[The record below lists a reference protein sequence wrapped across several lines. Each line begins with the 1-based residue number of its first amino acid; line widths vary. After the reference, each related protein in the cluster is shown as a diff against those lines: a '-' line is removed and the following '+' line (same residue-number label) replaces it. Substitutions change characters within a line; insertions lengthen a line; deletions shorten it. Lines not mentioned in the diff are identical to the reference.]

1 MPSVA
6 NEKGK
11 VKCACEQWKLVPKYY
26 PHYQTIMQL
35 ILGIFCC
42 WHVSLNS
49 LLQTCIIHR
58 CVFFSPT
65 EMFQN
70 FGILYSFFFTELF
83 SSEQCGAT
91 WIKYILVGVLELFG
105 WLVGCWVVRTEQKNW
120 CLHACIVN
128 TKVTSCNR
136 SWVVKYL
143 HFSNRI
149 MTISRR
155 WHGLC
160 SFYFFCLFVVARV
173 R

>member
-70 FGILYSFFFTELF
+70 FGILYNFFSTELF

-91 WIKYILVGVLELFG
+91 WIKCILVGVLELFG
-105 WLVGCWVVRTEQKNW
+105 WLLGSPHRTKKLMFTR
-120 CLHACIVN
+120 LHCEHKSYQLQPIVSGKVLALQQPYHDRI
-128 TKVTSCNR
+128 TK
-136 SWVVKYL
+136 
-143 HFSNRI
+143 
-149 MTISRR
+149 MTWLMFI
-155 WHGLC
+155 LI
-160 SFYFFCLFVVARV
+160 FLFVCCCTCPVV
-173 R
+173 